1 MDKRHT
7 QPMTASTSTN
17 IDGRTV
23 FTSLTH
29 GAAALYLLEK
39 AGKTINDV
47 HFFCSQH
54 NIEIMTAGNGD
65 KWYTAEALNRTM
77 YGA

>member
-1 MDKRHT
+1 
-7 QPMTASTSTN
+7 MTASTSTN

-29 GAAALYLLEK
+29 GAAALPLLEK